1 MRHSFKH
8 SLDTTLANIKR
19 SIYIMS
25 NTQTIESQATNAE
38 PQTANTK
45 AAEGTYSGE
54 ILLTMPKT
62 MHRKLAEAAENEGVD
77 LNQYLMMLLS
87 EQNALQAIGSVQKK
101 LDELNQQIRAREAA
115 IHQTERTA
123 RQQRLA
129 YDNRYIENLESGLN
143 D

>member
-1 MRHSFKH
+1 MRHSFKR

-19 SIYIMS
+19 SIYTMS
-25 NTQTIESQATNAE
+25 NTQTIESQAANTE
-38 PQTANTK
+38 PQMTNTK

-77 LNQYLMMLLS
+77 LSQYLIMLLS